1 MSFFIQCKVYLMR
14 LDMEYNIIQMIG
26 TASFHS
32 MDSLEPIF
40 DHSLT

>member
-26 TASFHS
+26 TTSFHS
-32 MDSLEPIF
+32 MNSLEPIF
-40 DHSLT
+40 DDSLT